1 MKNVVFKQIVTLYK
15 YMEISIILGWS
26 SFYMQENLIKIQPIK
41 IENKREWINRF
52 QKKVKVYT
60 PNEDYVNEEYLQKY
74 AQKKEFSIDILKG
87 KYVIEDDTII
97 LISLQSKMH
106 FFNTGM
112 MYYGK
117 FIQYGSDVY
126 LEGEATLIYPN
137 YIREIIKSPVPIML
151 LIVAIYGTVCDKE
164 FLYTVIAILIFLFIF
179 LIVDKKITIKDEKE
193 HLIRNIESI

>member
-1 MKNVVFKQIVTLYK
+1 MLHFINTWRYQLYEK
-15 YMEISIILGWS
+15 GGGL
-26 SFYMQENLIKIQPIK
+26 FYMQEDLIKIQPIK

-60 PNEDYVNEEYLQKY
+60 PNEDYVKEEYLQKY
-74 AQKKEFSIDILKG
+74 AQKKEISIDILKG

-164 FLYTVIAILIFLFIF
+164 FLYTVIAILIFFLIF
-179 LIVDKKITIKDEKE
+179 LIIDKKITIKDEKE

>member
-1 MKNVVFKQIVTLYK
+1 
-15 YMEISIILGWS
+15 
-26 SFYMQENLIKIQPIK
+26 MQEDLIKIQPIK

-60 PNEDYVNEEYLQKY
+60 PNEDYVKEEYLQKY
-74 AQKKEFSIDILKG
+74 AQKKEISIDILKG

-137 YIREIIKSPVPIML
+137 YIREIIK
-151 LIVAIYGTVCDKE
+151 
-164 FLYTVIAILIFLFIF
+164 
-179 LIVDKKITIKDEKE
+179 
-193 HLIRNIESI
+193 

>member
-1 MKNVVFKQIVTLYK
+1 
-15 YMEISIILGWS
+15 
-26 SFYMQENLIKIQPIK
+26 
-41 IENKREWINRF
+41 
-52 QKKVKVYT
+52 
-60 PNEDYVNEEYLQKY
+60 
-74 AQKKEFSIDILKG
+74 
-87 KYVIEDDTII
+87 
-97 LISLQSKMH
+97 MH

>member
-1 MKNVVFKQIVTLYK
+1 MLHFVNTWRYQLYEK
-15 YMEISIILGWS
+15 GGL
-26 SFYMQENLIKIQPIK
+26 FYMQEDLIKIQPIK

-60 PNEDYVNEEYLQKY
+60 PNEDYVKEEYLQKY
-74 AQKKEFSIDILKG
+74 AQKKEISIDILKG

-164 FLYTVIAILIFLFIF
+164 FLYTVIAILIFFLIF
-179 LIVDKKITIKDEKE
+179 LIIDKKITIKDEKE

>member
-1 MKNVVFKQIVTLYK
+1 
-15 YMEISIILGWS
+15 
-26 SFYMQENLIKIQPIK
+26 MQEDLIKIQPIK

-60 PNEDYVNEEYLQKY
+60 PNEDYVKEEYLQKY
-74 AQKKEFSIDILKG
+74 AQKKEISIDILKG

-164 FLYTVIAILIFLFIF
+164 FLYTVIAILIFCLIF
-179 LIVDKKITIKDEKE
+179 LIIDKKITIKDEKE